1 MDESRF
7 DQLMRDAARTFREP
21 PEPPLDAMWTRIERE
36 HFGPAGR
43 GARWGRWIRPALGL
57 AATLLLGVAIGR
69 ATAPAPAATTLAA
82 VPTAEKPTMG
92 ADLSATYQAVTTR
105 YLGQTAALLVSLP
118 GSLER
123 VPDATLANRAGDL
136 LSTTRL
142 LLDSPPADD
151 PELRV
156 LLEDL
161 EVVLAQIV
169 GLPARRS
176 ASELRLITDAIE
188 QRDVLPRLQ
197 DAVTSIPLS
206 ATN

>member
-7 DQLMRDAARTFREP
+7 DQLLRDAARTFREP
-21 PEPPLDAMWTRIERE
+21 PEPPLDAMWTRIEDE
-36 HFGPAGR
+36 HFGPGTR
-43 GARWGRWIRPALGL
+43 NGRWGRWLRPALGL
-57 AATLLLGVAIGR
+57 AATLLVGIAIGR
-69 ATAPAPAATTLAA
+69 ATARPAA
-82 VPTAEKPTMG
+82 PTSVVSASEPIAPMG
-92 ADLSATYQAVTTR
+92 ADLSATYQAVTSR
-105 YLGQTAALLVSLP
+105 YLGQTAALLVALP
-118 GSLER
+118 GTLDR
-123 VPDATLANRAGDL
+123 APDLTLANRAGDL

-161 EVVLAQIV
+161 ELVLAQIV
-169 GLPARRS
+169 GLPTRRS
-176 ASELRLITDAIE
+176 ATELRLITDAIE